1 MRIEVRSRDKA
12 HKLNRS
18 LVGSVEQLFQKLD
31 RYVGDPAYIEITL
44 EHLHSRRK
52 GGTHYVHGTATI
64 PGEPTTFHTQALAED
79 FRTAADKVYAKM
91 ERHLRQ
97 RHTKLTRTR
106 LGAARRAK
114 TERWLKE
121 AIQGPQ
127 RLLSNLRPRR
137 YRTGK

>member
-1 MRIEVRSRDKA
+1 MRVEVRSRDKT

-18 LVGSVEQLFQKLD
+18 LINSVEQLFQKLD

-52 GGTHYVHGTATI
+52 GGTHYAHGSATI

-79 FRTAADKVYAKM
+79 FRTASDKVYSKM

-106 LGAARRAK
+106 LGASRRAK
-114 TERWLKE
+114 IDRWIHDSLH
-121 AIQGPQ
+121 APQ
-127 RLLSNLRPRR
+127 RLLLNLRPRR
-137 YRTGK
+137 YRPGK